1 MNAHLVSGA
10 TGFVG
15 GALVLELLR
24 VTDEPVVC
32 IVRASAQDPRQ
43 RLLTGLASAAAAYA
57 LPLGLVADN
66 QARIHVCV
74 GDITGPVD
82 AITLPDIA
90 IGEVW
95 HSAASLRYED
105 SHRDEIFTT
114 NVGGTRTMLELTRRA
129 GARTLNHIST
139 AYVAGRMTGR
149 IREEVHPGDH
159 PTNNLYE
166 LSKIEAERLVTAASG
181 DFGVRILR
189 PSIVVGHSKT
199 YAATNLTG
207 MYGFIREL
215 IRFEAQVSRRLG
227 SFLTLRPVRILAAP
241 DAALNLVPV
250 DAVAHLAVAV
260 SVTDCPAAVVH
271 LTNASPPPVGRA
283 LTLLFHRLGLRA
295 PTFVDASGHLSSIDA
310 EFDRGINF
318 YGSYLAGHK
327 EFDQH
332 AAAAVGTISI
342 DLTDEVLLRY
352 IDWYLARVGRV
363 TTALQAPPASG
374 QHRVEETDAIAAVA
388 AR

>member
-24 VTDEPVVC
+24 VTGEPIVC
-32 IVRASAQDPRQ
+32 IVRGSAQDPRQ
-43 RLLTGLASAAAAYA
+43 RLLTALASAAEVYG
-57 LPLGLVADN
+57 LPSGLVADN
-66 QARIHVCV
+66 HARIHVSV

-82 AITLPDIA
+82 AITLPDMV

-105 SHRDEIFTT
+105 TDRDEILTT
-114 NVGGTRTMLELTRRA
+114 NVGGTRTILELTRRV

-149 IREEVHPGDH
+149 IREEIHPGEH

-181 DFGVRILR
+181 DFAVRILR
-189 PSIVVGHSKT
+189 PSIVIGHSRT
-199 YAATNLTG
+199 YAATNFTG

-215 IRFEAQVSRRLG
+215 IRFEAEVSRRLG
-227 SFLTLRPVRILAAP
+227 SFLTLRPVRILADP

-250 DAVAHLAVAV
+250 DAVARQAVAI

-271 LTNASPPPVGRA
+271 LTNASPSRVGPV

-295 PTFVDASGHLSSIDA
+295 PAFVDGKSHFSSIDA

-332 AAAAVGTISI
+332 AAAAVGTISN

-352 IDWYLARVGRV
+352 FDWYLARIGRA
-363 TTALQAPPASG
+363 TTRLPAPAAG
-374 QHRVEETDAIAAVA
+374 RHGGAEMDAVA
-388 AR
+388 AGAR

>member
-1 MNAHLVSGA
+1 VNAHLVSGA

-43 RLLTGLASAAAAYA
+43 RLLAGLASAAAAYG
-57 LPLGLVADN
+57 LPPGLVADN
-66 QARIHVCV
+66 QARILVSV

-105 SHRDEIFTT
+105 RDRNEILCT
-114 NVGGTRTMLELTRRA
+114 NVGGTRTILELTRRA
-129 GARTLNHIST
+129 GAGTLNHIST

-149 IREEVHPGDH
+149 IREEIHPGDH

-181 DFGVRILR
+181 DFAVRILR
-189 PSIVVGHSKT
+189 PSIVIGHSKT

-227 SFLTLRPVRILAAP
+227 SFLTLRPVRILADP

-250 DAVAHLAVAV
+250 DAVARQAVAI
-260 SVTDCPAAVVH
+260 SVTACPAAVVH
-271 LTNASPPPVGRA
+271 LTNTSPPPVGQA
-283 LTLLFHRLGLRA
+283 LTLLFDRLGLRA
-295 PTFVDASGHLSSIDA
+295 PTFVDAVGHFSAIDA

-332 AAAAVGTISI
+332 AAAAVGTISH
-342 DLTDEVLLRY
+342 DLTDEVLQRY
-352 IDWYLARVGRV
+352 FDWYLARIGRA
-363 TTALQAPPASG
+363 TTRLPAPPALG
-374 QHRVEETDAIAAVA
+374 PHAGAETGAIAAAA

>member
-1 MNAHLVSGA
+1 MHRARIGA
-10 TGFVG
+10 GPPAEAPH
-15 GALVLELLR
+15 GARLR
-24 VTDEPVVC
+24 RRGVWTPA
-32 IVRASAQDPRQ
+32 RA
-43 RLLTGLASAAAAYA
+43 
-57 LPLGLVADN
+57 VADN
-66 QARIHVCV
+66 QARIHVSL

-82 AITLPDIA
+82 AITLPDMA

-105 SHRDEIFTT
+105 KDRNEIVST
-114 NVGGTRTMLELTRRA
+114 NVGGTRTILELTRRA

-149 IREEVHPGDH
+149 IREEIHPGDH

-181 DFGVRILR
+181 DFAVRILR
-189 PSIVVGHSKT
+189 PSIVIGHSKT

-227 SFLTLRPVRILAAP
+227 SFLTLRPVRILADP

-250 DAVAHLAVAV
+250 DAVARLAVAI
-260 SVTDCPAAVVH
+260 SGTDCPASVVH
-271 LTNASPPPVGRA
+271 LTNTSPPRVGQA
-283 LTLLFHRLGLRA
+283 LTLLFDRLGLRA
-295 PTFVDASGHLSSIDA
+295 PTFVDAVGHFSAIDA

-332 AAAAVGTISI
+332 TAAAVGTISH

-352 IDWYLARVGRV
+352 FDWYLARIGRA
-363 TTALQAPPASG
+363 TRLAAPPALG
-374 QHRVEETDAIAAVA
+374 RHAGAETDAIAAVA